1 MPKPDPA
8 LLDPARY
15 PFACEMQTRFGDL
28 DVNLHVNNVAMA
40 GILEDARVRFH
51 KASGYHAAIENMTSM
66 VVSLGIEYLG
76 QAYHPQPLQ
85 VHVGAADLGRSSYSL
100 CQLVIQD
107 GRVVAFARATFVCVR
122 DGRPTPLPEKF
133 ALTVQPFMLRAD

>member
-15 PFACEMQTRFGDL
+15 PFSCEIQTRFGDL

-40 GILEDARVRFH
+40 GILEEARVQFN
-51 KASGYHAAIENMTSM
+51 AISGYHKALGGMNSM
-66 VVSLGIEYLG
+66 VVSLAIEYLG

-85 VHVGAADLGRSSYSL
+85 VHVAAAEIGRSSYSL
-100 CQLVIQD
+100 CQLVTQD
-107 GRVVAFARATFVCVR
+107 GRVVVFARATFVCVGE
-122 DGRPTPLPEKF
+122 GRPAPLPAAFGESV
-133 ALTVQPFMLRAD
+133 ARFMLRGA